1 MYLFTSLALLEL
13 GELWISSFCN
23 WVIIELSTGI
33 NDNACAHWVKPKINS
48 CDQELFSRLS
58 CTSNL
63 KHFFKLFNTLL
74 YSFIYNNNNNEPY
87 VRSWKTGRLWTQFM
101 DRNNNLE
108 ALSQIKC
115 RFKYAYLGLGDW
127 NGKLTLTDGITSSE
141 ISKTLLLC
149 TSTSYDES
157 VPLEFC

>member
-1 MYLFTSLALLEL
+1 MD
-13 GELWISSFCN
+13 ELWISSFCK

-33 NDNACAHWVKPKINS
+33 IDNACAHWVKPKINN
-48 CDQELFSRLS
+48 CDQEFFSRLS

-63 KHFFKLFNTLL
+63 KHNNYKIINKFLL
-74 YSFIYNNNNNEPY
+74 NFICYNINSESY
-87 VRSWKTGRLWTQFM
+87 VRSWKTGRLWTQFI

-115 RFKYAYLGLGDW
+115 KFKYAYLGLGDW
-127 NGKLTLTDGITSSE
+127 NGKLILTVGITSSE
-141 ISKTLLLC
+141 ISKTMLLC

>member
-1 MYLFTSLALLEL
+1 M
-13 GELWISSFCN
+13 WISSFCK

-33 NDNACAHWVKPKINS
+33 NDNSCAHWVKPKINS
-48 CDQELFSRLS
+48 CDQEFFSRLS

-63 KHFFKLFNTLL
+63 KHLFKLINKCLHI
-74 YSFIYNNNNNEPY
+74 FINNNNNNNESY
-87 VRSWKTGRLWTQFM
+87 DSNWKTGRLWTQFI
-101 DRNNNLE
+101 DRNNSLE

-115 RFKYAYLGLGDW
+115 RFRYAYLGLGDW
-127 NGKLTLTDGITSSE
+127 NGKLTLIVGITSSE
-141 ISKTLLLC
+141 ISKTLLC